1 MIWNGDAYVFY
12 DKMVFLSIVLWWIVS
27 VGVWV
32 SIGYLVLT
40 LVNLL
45 YSVRG

>member
-1 MIWNGDAYVFY
+1 MIWNGDVYVFY

-27 VGVWV
+27 VGVRE
-32 SIGYLVLT
+32 SIGYLVIT
-40 LVNLL
+40 LENLL